1 MKIFFKQPVLVTSVF
16 KICVML
22 KKLLLSVVVAGLLVV
37 SCTQNNKF
45 KGFTKAKNNVWYK
58 IHGSRNNDT
67 ARARLNNYVTVKM
80 RYYLNDTVLFDSKN
94 LEGKFAFPVIKP
106 MFKGDIYDGIKLMA
120 PGDSFTFAV
129 VADSFFY
136 KTANLKKL
144 PDYAKPGEPMYF
156 DIKLLKIQSQSQYQ
170 KSENQKLQRQKVK
183 QFKLLADYVKK
194 NNITSK
200 PLESGLIYTTLQ
212 KGYGRKPVKG
222 DMCQV
227 FMRVR
232 AIGVDYDLYDNFG
245 KDPLFIEYG
254 KPFDTRGLMQGLG
267 LMHEGEKARLIVPSD
282 IGIGMD
288 GKGGAVPPF
297 STIIYEIKL
306 DKLKTKAEVN
316 KLRKELAKRKEKEKA
331 ALKKAEPGKIAA
343 YIKKHHITVKP
354 TADGLYFISEKEG
367 TGPHP
372 QKGNTLSVH
381 YTLYNLN
388 DEKLFSTLDD
398 GKPFVFVLGAG
409 TVIPGWEEALPMM
422 RKNGKAKLV
431 IPSSLGYKGVEKR
444 AYNIPPYSPLI
455 IDLTLEDIKK

>member
-1 MKIFFKQPVLVTSVF
+1 
-16 KICVML
+16 ML
-22 KKLLLSVVVAGLLVV
+22 KKLLFSVAIVSLLVV
-37 SCTQNNKF
+37 SCKQNDKF
-45 KGFTKAKNNVWYK
+45 DGFTKGPDNVWYK
-58 IHGSRNNDT
+58 VYSRGNDT
-67 ARARLNNYVTVKM
+67 AKARLNNYVTVKM
-80 RYYLNDTVLFDSKN
+80 RYYLNDTVLFDSKDI
-94 LEGKFAFPVIKP
+94 EDKFVFPVIKS
-106 MFKGDIYDGIKLMA
+106 MFQGDIYDGIKLMS

-144 PDYAKPGEPMYF
+144 PEYVTPGEPLYF
-156 DIKLLKIQSQSQYQ
+156 DIKLMKIQTQSQYRQ
-170 KSENQKLQRQKVK
+170 SENQKLQREKVK
-183 QFKLLADYVKK
+183 QFKLLSDYVKE
-194 NNITSK
+194 NNITTK

-212 KGYGRKPVKG
+212 KGYGRKPDKG

-227 FMRVR
+227 FMRVK
-232 AIGVDYDLYDNFG
+232 AIGVDYNLYDNFG

-254 KPFDTRGLMQGLG
+254 KPFDTKGLMQGLG
-267 LMHEGEKARLIVPSD
+267 LMHEGEKAELIVPSD
-282 IGIGMD
+282 IGIGRD

-306 DKLKTKAEVN
+306 DKLKTKEEV
-316 KLRKELAKRKEKEKA
+316 KKIRKAQAQKKEKEKE
-331 ALKKAEPGKIAA
+331 ALKKAEPAKISA
-343 YIKKHHITVKP
+343 YIKKHNITVNP

-367 TGPHP
+367 SGSHP
-372 QKGNTLSVH
+372 EKGNTLSVH

-398 GKPFVFVLGAG
+398 GRPFKFVLGAG

-422 RKNGKAKLV
+422 RKSGKAKLV

-455 IDLTLEDIKK
+455 IELSLEDISK